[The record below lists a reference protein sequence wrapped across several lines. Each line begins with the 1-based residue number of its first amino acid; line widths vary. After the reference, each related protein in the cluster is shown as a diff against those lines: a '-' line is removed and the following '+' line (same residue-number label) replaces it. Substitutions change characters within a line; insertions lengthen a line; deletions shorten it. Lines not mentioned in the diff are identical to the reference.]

1 MKLRVTFVHKHE
13 FNLTLQLTAV
23 DLINVPRF
31 VSSAGI
37 GTEVTVTTQVNLM

>member
-1 MKLRVTFVHKHE
+1 M
-13 FNLTLQLTAV
+13 NWTLQLTAI

-37 GTEVTVTTQVNLM
+37 GTEVTVTTQVSITYYLHIKLT